1 MSVSKEKFACPF
13 TGSLQFFNFAIQYLC
28 ENEKVRLFTRAH
40 VESFKPKKMVENLV
54 TLYSD
59 ITVF

>member
-1 MSVSKEKFACPF
+1 MLTPCLHGHTLFA
-13 TGSLQFFNFAIQYLC
+13 NFREYLC
-28 ENEKVRLFTRAH
+28 ENEKFQETVFACLYVAQ
-40 VESFKPKKMVENLV
+40 VESFKPKKLVENLV